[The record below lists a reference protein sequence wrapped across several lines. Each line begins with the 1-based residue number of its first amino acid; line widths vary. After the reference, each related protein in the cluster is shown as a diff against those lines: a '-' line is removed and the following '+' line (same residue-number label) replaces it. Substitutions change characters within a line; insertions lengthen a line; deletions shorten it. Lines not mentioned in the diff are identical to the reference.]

1 MRVLVRRPRMYRAKD
16 GVEPPSSAL
25 PIGAI
30 HHGYQ
35 TMVFP
40 QDDRTLSALFVRP
53 TADSG
58 LAGLRHVHSFEA
70 AARQVPNLA
79 PWTDPERFEPITPVM
94 AGSGLS
100 NTYRGGLNEHG
111 TASVAG
117 LFFVGD
123 TVCTTNPAAGRGV
136 SLGLGQAA
144 ELLRLLGHD
153 ADIRSVA
160 EQFETWCTE
169 HIRPWYEDH
178 VYWDA
183 TLLSR
188 FGGEDI
194 DVEGRLPSDVICAA
208 AQQDPSMLPVVGPFM
223 GMLVTP
229 TALQEVEEAAR
240 EVLRSGWRPQYNE
253 GPSAAELA
261 DVVLAESASLA

>member
-1 MRVLVRRPRMYRAKD
+1 M
-16 GVEPPSSAL
+16 
-25 PIGAI
+25 GAVYD
-30 HHGYQ
+30 GYQ
-35 TMVFP
+35 TIVFP

-53 TADSG
+53 TADSA
-58 LAGLRHVHSFEA
+58 LAELRHAQAFEA
-70 AARQVPNLA
+70 AALRVPNLA
-79 PWTDPERFEPITPVM
+79 QWTDPDCFDPITPVM

-100 NTYRGGLNEHG
+100 NTYRGGLNEHR

-123 TVCTTNPAAGRGV
+123 AVCTTNPAAGRGV
-136 SLGLGQAA
+136 SLGLNQAS
-144 ELLRLLGHD
+144 ELMRLLGHD
-153 ADIRSVA
+153 ADHRSVA

-169 HIRPWYEDH
+169 QIRPWYEDH

-188 FGGEDI
+188 FRGEDI

-208 AQQDPSMLPVVGPFM
+208 AEKDPSMFPVVGPFM

-229 TALQEVEEAAR
+229 TALRQVEEAAR
-240 EVLRSGWRPQYNE
+240 EVLRAGWRPVCNE
-253 GPSAAELA
+253 GPTASELA
-261 DVVLAESASLA
+261 DVVLAESASLD